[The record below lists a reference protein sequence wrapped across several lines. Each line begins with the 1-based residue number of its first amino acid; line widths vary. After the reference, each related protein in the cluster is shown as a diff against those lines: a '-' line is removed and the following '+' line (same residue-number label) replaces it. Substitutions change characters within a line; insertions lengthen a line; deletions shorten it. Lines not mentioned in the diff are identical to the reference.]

1 METRNPTI
9 VKILEEK
16 SSIIENRHSGIPTM
30 KREMKNYGLLE
41 PEFYEEKGSFKV
53 IFRNKLVS
61 GQQSGQQSRQQSRQQ
76 KIIIKDGKNEVLKF
90 CIEPKTSL
98 EIRNM
103 LKIKSRQYVS
113 TNIIKPLIDAGK
125 LDYTNKNSI
134 NSKNQKY
141 ITINK

>member
-1 METRNPTI
+1 
-9 VKILEEK
+9 
-16 SSIIENRHSGIPTM
+16 M

-61 GQQSGQQSRQQSRQQ
+61 GQQ
-76 KIIIKDGKNEVLKF
+76 KIIIKDSKNEVLKF

>member
-1 METRNPTI
+1 M
-9 VKILEEK
+9 EEK

-61 GQQSGQQSRQQSRQQ
+61 GQQ
-76 KIIIKDGKNEVLKF
+76 KIIIKDSKNEVLKF

-103 LKIKSRQYVS
+103 LKIKCIQYILV
-113 TNIIKPLIDAGK
+113 K
-125 LDYTNKNSI
+125 
-134 NSKNQKY
+134 
-141 ITINK
+141 

>member
-1 METRNPTI
+1 
-9 VKILEEK
+9 
-16 SSIIENRHSGIPTM
+16 M

-61 GQQSGQQSRQQSRQQ
+61 GQQSGQQ
-76 KIIIKDGKNEVLKF
+76 KIIIKDSKNEALKF

>member
-1 METRNPTI
+1 M
-9 VKILEEK
+9 VKIEELPQSKKPCYYKPKGLK
-16 SSIIENRHSGIPTM
+16 SGSYT
-30 KREMKNYGLLE
+30 REGDRDELMTGYEIYALQSYNDHI
-41 PEFYEEKGSFKV
+41 FEEKGSFKV

-61 GQQSGQQSRQQSRQQ
+61 GQQSGQQ
-76 KIIIKDGKNEVLKF
+76 KIIIKDSKNEVLKF

>member
-1 METRNPTI
+1 
-9 VKILEEK
+9 
-16 SSIIENRHSGIPTM
+16 
-30 KREMKNYGLLE
+30 
-41 PEFYEEKGSFKV
+41 
-53 IFRNKLVS
+53 
-61 GQQSGQQSRQQSRQQ
+61 
-76 KIIIKDGKNEVLKF
+76 
-90 CIEPKTSL
+90 
-98 EIRNM
+98 M

>member
-61 GQQSGQQSRQQSRQQ
+61 GQQSGQQSRQQKRSV
-76 KIIIKDGKNEVLKF
+76 KILH
-90 CIEPKTSL
+90 
-98 EIRNM
+98 
-103 LKIKSRQYVS
+103 
-113 TNIIKPLIDAGK
+113 
-125 LDYTNKNSI
+125 
-134 NSKNQKY
+134 
-141 ITINK
+141 